1 MQGVL
6 GGIGVIDL
14 PEWPDGRLM
23 EDGRLVPAAF
33 ILALVLNGAEQRELI
48 VVRKGEDISLAVDGS
63 ILGGETV
70 IDLIEFILA
79 LRRSKGSYSRD
90 WILITSSSAV
100 RISHRP
106 LMRAAFMPV

>member
-48 VVRKGEDISLAVDGS
+48 VVRKGGIFPLLLMAPYLAVK
-63 ILGGETV
+63 
-70 IDLIEFILA
+70 
-79 LRRSKGSYSRD
+79 RS
-90 WILITSSSAV
+90 
-100 RISHRP
+100 
-106 LMRAAFMPV
+106 